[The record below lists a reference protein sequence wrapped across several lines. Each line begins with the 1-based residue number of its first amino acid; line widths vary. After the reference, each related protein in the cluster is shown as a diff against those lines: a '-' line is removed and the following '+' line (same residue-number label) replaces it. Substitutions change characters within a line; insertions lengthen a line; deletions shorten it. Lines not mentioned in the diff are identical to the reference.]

1 MKFKNTLETFENFKT
16 IMLHR
21 RVTETCV
28 KRRANFSGRMCPIP
42 ALPLLKILP
51 HLVCFLPGAVFGA
64 VAPTAVPIM

>member
-1 MKFKNTLETFENFKT
+1 MKFKKTLETFENFKT

-28 KRRANFSGRMCPIP
+28 KRRANFSCRMCPVP
-42 ALPLLKILP
+42 ALQLSKILP

-64 VAPTAVPIM
+64 VAPKLYQ